1 MDAAVLDRVLEYT
14 GLILIPRKKEG
25 HRPILVLIR
34 NKPEMNNSGGFQ
46 FLIFFFLAGWGGV
59 GGYMERPLKKWK
71 RCGEEMLEKKQ
82 SNHKYIWT
90 DESSQQLQSE

>member
-59 GGYMERPLKKWK
+59 GGVTWK
-71 RCGEEMLEKKQ
+71 D
-82 SNHKYIWT
+82 H
-90 DESSQQLQSE
+90 